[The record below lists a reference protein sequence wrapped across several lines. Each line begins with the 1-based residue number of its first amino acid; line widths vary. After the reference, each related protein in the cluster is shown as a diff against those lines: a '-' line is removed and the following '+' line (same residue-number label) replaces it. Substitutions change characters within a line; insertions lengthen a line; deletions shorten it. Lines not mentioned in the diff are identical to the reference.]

1 MKWVVGLAIIGFGFF
16 VWSAKVGGPTFPSPT
31 PQRTYSQ
38 SQTFSPRATPRGTV
52 SAAPTYTP
60 YPTHSINP
68 KYTPRRSITPSA
80 HPTYSSPTY
89 VPPPAPQPTLTSE
102 ESDEPWNRPGP
113 DLDCPDIGHSVR
125 ITGPD
130 YHRLD
135 RDGDGIGC
143 ESYGY

>member
-1 MKWVVGLAIIGFGFF
+1 MKWIVGLALVGFGLF
-16 VWSAKVGGPTFPSPT
+16 VWSANAGGPTSSSPA

-38 SQTFSPRATPRGTV
+38 PPTPSPQRTPNYTVTATP
-52 SAAPTYTP
+52 TYSV
-60 YPTHSINP
+60 YPTHSIKP
-68 KYTPRRSITPSA
+68 TYTPRPRITPSA
-80 HPTYSSPTY
+80 RPTY
-89 VPPPAPQPTLTSE
+89 VPPPTPEPTLTNE
-102 ESDEPWNRPGP
+102 GPDEPWNRPGP
-113 DLDCPDIGHSVR
+113 DLDCADIGHSVR